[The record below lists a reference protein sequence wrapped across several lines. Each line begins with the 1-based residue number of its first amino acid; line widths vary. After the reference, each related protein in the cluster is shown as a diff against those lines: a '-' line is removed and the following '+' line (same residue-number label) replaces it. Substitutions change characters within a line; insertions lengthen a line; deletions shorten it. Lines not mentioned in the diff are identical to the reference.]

1 MDTNVFDESGWMY
14 LLYSQSVTRS
24 QTLQQLDIIQLMLS
38 YDDEILHG
46 MNLIIKLVNK
56 QFCLSF
62 IRQEFEGLQDVMRCR
77 VAEHIGKLDSQMNQ
91 NYSYCIFSHEI
102 KMHDFFFYMCAFS
115 CPIFSPLNMSID
127 LPGARWLWP
136 IFRIYEGGMGHL
148 LVFIWIQVH
157 YIHNAFTD
165 LEFSNI
171 TIFDHKMCF

>member
-1 MDTNVFDESGWMY
+1 MQGCRAHWKIGFSNELELFI
-14 LLYSQSVTRS
+14 LYFQPR
-24 QTLQQLDIIQLMLS
+24 D
-38 YDDEILHG
+38 
-46 MNLIIKLVNK
+46 
-56 QFCLSF
+56 
-62 IRQEFEGLQDVMRCR
+62 QDAR
-77 VAEHIGKLDSQMNQ
+77 
-91 NYSYCIFSHEI
+91 
-102 KMHDFFFYMCAFS
+102 FFFYMCAFS

-171 TIFDHKMCF
+171 TIFDHKMCFKNVGKG